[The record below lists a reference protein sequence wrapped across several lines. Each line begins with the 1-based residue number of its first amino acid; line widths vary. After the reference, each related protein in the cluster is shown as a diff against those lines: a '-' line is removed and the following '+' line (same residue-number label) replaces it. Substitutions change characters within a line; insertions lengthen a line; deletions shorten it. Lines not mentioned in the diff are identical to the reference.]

1 MQGQDGTF
9 PHYGTEYERAGYL
22 DYLKI
27 KPGRPG
33 TAAAALYMET
43 RHHDTPVRPRC
54 GIGWVKGC
62 EPEA

>member
-1 MQGQDGTF
+1 M
-9 PHYGTEYERAGYL
+9 

-33 TAAAALYMET
+33 TAAADLYMET

-54 GIGWVKGC
+54 GIG
-62 EPEA
+62 